1 MVSLTQGRVIAETDQ
16 ERLALELR
24 RFDAQVATE
33 VLRLLTDCIVNRRDG
48 WVQVQVRVKGGSVS
62 SHQCAMNFSKDLDA
76 EHPE

>member
-16 ERLALELR
+16 QRLAFELR

-33 VLRLLTDCIVNRRDG
+33 FLKLLSDFVIHRRDG
-48 WVQVQVRVKGGSVS
+48 YVQLQVRIRGGVVS
-62 SHQCAMNFSKDLDA
+62 SFQANPCFAKDLDG